1 MSQADLFTMLG
12 ISSVHEV
19 SEHTTVIEFKR
30 GGARPATDIE
40 RRLFVLLL
48 RPGMAG

>member
-1 MSQADLFTMLG
+1 MTRLDVLAAIGATG
-12 ISSVHEV
+12 VREV

-40 RRLFVLLL
+40 KRLLGLLL
-48 RPGMAG
+48 GTASPR